1 MKINKSNIDKLKFTG
16 KEDFYWDDDL
26 KGFGI
31 KVTKTQASYII
42 QARADNGKSIRKK
55 IGQTSVFTPDEAR
68 KIAKK
73 YLGELAQG
81 IDISSKE
88 NDKRTKNITLQQ
100 AYEEYIKVKNIT
112 ESTKIKYERSM
123 RLCFKDWANKA
134 LTNITREMIENRFL
148 DMSKS
153 SKSIA
158 NSDFRF
164 LRAVFNFA
172 MEKYIVNGEPII
184 SSNPCNRLKA
194 FKLWNKVPRRQ
205 SYIHPS
211 QIKTFFLGLQHND
224 QDTENVKTVKNQCIF
239 ILFTGCRDQEAG
251 TLKWSNIN
259 FELNTITFEHT
270 KNHKEH
276 ILPMGEYLRDFLLKL
291 KEKSDSIYVF
301 SAKNKSGHVENQ
313 RKTVQ
318 HIAKISG
325 IKFSLHDIRRTFAS
339 IANNHIAGITNFTL
353 KKLLNHSEDDVTAG
367 YIQFETE
374 TLRKPMQLIED
385 YILKQAGVKENETN
399 NVVNFSSIKY
409 GA

>member
-16 KEDFYWDDDL
+16 QEDFYWDDDL

-31 KVTKTQASYII
+31 KITKTKSCYII
-42 QARADNGKSIRKK
+42 QARNAKGKTTRKK
-55 IGQTSVFTPDEAR
+55 IGPINLFSPDEAR
-68 KIAKK
+68 KIAKA
-73 YLGELAQG
+73 YLGQLAQG
-81 IDISSKE
+81 IDIMAKE
-88 NDKRTKNITLQQ
+88 KEGKTRNISLQQ
-100 AYEEYIKVKNIT
+100 AFDEYIQVKNIT

-134 LTNITREMIENRFL
+134 LTSISREMIESRFL
-148 DMSKS
+148 EASQK

-164 LRAVFNFA
+164 LRALFNFA
-172 MEKYIVNGEPII
+172 MEKYVVNGEPII
-184 SSNPCNRLKA
+184 PSNPCNRLKA

-205 SYIHPS
+205 NYIHPS
-211 QIKTFFLGLQHND
+211 QIKTFFFGLQHHD
-224 QDTENVKTVKNQCIF
+224 QDTECVKVVKNQCLF

-251 TLKWSNIN
+251 TLKWSNVN
-259 FELNTITFEHT
+259 FDLNTITFEHT

-291 KEKSDSIYVF
+291 KQNSNSPYVF
-301 SAKNKSGHVENQ
+301 PAQNQSGHVENQ

-318 HIAKISG
+318 RIAKISG

-385 YILKQAGVKENETN
+385 YILKQTEIKENETN
-399 NVVNFSSIKY
+399 NVVNIFNKIV
-409 GA
+409 

>member
-1 MKINKSNIDKLKFTG
+1 M
-16 KEDFYWDDDL
+16 
-26 KGFGI
+26 
-31 KVTKTQASYII
+31 
-42 QARADNGKSIRKK
+42 
-55 IGQTSVFTPDEAR
+55 
-68 KIAKK
+68 
-73 YLGELAQG
+73 
-81 IDISSKE
+81 
-88 NDKRTKNITLQQ
+88 
-100 AYEEYIKVKNIT
+100 
-112 ESTKIKYERSM
+112 
-123 RLCFKDWANKA
+123 
-134 LTNITREMIENRFL
+134 
-148 DMSKS
+148 
-153 SKSIA
+153 
-158 NSDFRF
+158 
-164 LRAVFNFA
+164 
-172 MEKYIVNGEPII
+172 
-184 SSNPCNRLKA
+184 
-194 FKLWNKVPRRQ
+194 
-205 SYIHPS
+205 
-211 QIKTFFLGLQHND
+211 
-224 QDTENVKTVKNQCIF
+224 
-239 ILFTGCRDQEAG
+239 GCRDQEAG

-270 KNHKEH
+270 KNYKEH

-399 NVVNFSSIKY
+399 NVVNIFNKTV
-409 GA
+409 